1 MDKVK
6 FPDWTPP
13 DLIRCYEEVKQDDD
27 GDEELLDCLYRL
39 GTEKSMQ
46 DVWTWL
52 IENQK
57 RDISRDEGEQAKV
70 PLVVSICAGI
80 GWGYS
85 LAKNAEIEN
94 PIPLN
99 ESNKKLA
106 AIIKKAQSLI
116 DDIEGNHQAAKTSKG
131 LIGRL
136 LERKLKVELDQL
148 GINGSLFSVMSWRKK
163 LAEYFEDR
171 QRSLVEKHS
180 QVLGIEDR
188 AIFIAQNGV
197 NLELLEALKFLC
209 LELNNKIQRA
219 RKMSKSARVY
229 MLPYLNRV
237 FQIHFDQVPKEQFCE
252 LVSVVEF
259 DQDKGFNPLSWN
271 DIQPYLSKK

>member
-52 IENQK
+52 LENQK
-57 RDISRDEGEQAKV
+57 KGIPRAEGGLAEE
-70 PLVVSICAGI
+70 PLVAAICIAI
-80 GWGYS
+80 GWSFS
-85 LAKNAEIEN
+85 LAKHAEIDN
-94 PIPLN
+94 PIPPN
-99 ESNKKLA
+99 ESNKKLL
-106 AIIKKAQSLI
+106 AIVKKTRSLI
-116 DDIEGNHQAAKTSKG
+116 QDIEGNHQATQTSRALIERLVGRKLRARIEKLGLDGHIFTVVGWKNRLSKSFEELKISLVGKTFKTSTTEEKG
-131 LIGRL
+131 I
-136 LERKLKVELDQL
+136 
-148 GINGSLFSVMSWRKK
+148 LFSQD
-163 LAEYFEDR
+163 A
-171 QRSLVEKHS
+171 
-180 QVLGIEDR
+180 
-188 AIFIAQNGV
+188 A
-197 NLELLEALKFLC
+197 NLELVEALEFFC
-209 LELNNKIQRA
+209 FELNNKIN
-219 RKMSKSARVY
+219 RKWKISKSLRVH
-229 MLPYLNRV
+229 LFRSLNEV
-237 FQIHFDQVPKEQFCE
+237 FKRYFPEAPKEQFCE